1 MAQADQT
8 IQNATFPAVR
18 ADINDNLAA
27 LFSQSSGSSEPAT
40 TVAFQPWVDTSS
52 SPPVWKVRNGANNGW
67 ITIGLLDSAF
77 SIGGVTA
84 IANGGTGASTAAAAL
99 TALLPSQS
107 GNSGRILAT
116 DGTAASWKYGS
127 LFYRLN
133 ANVVG
138 ANSAIAQSVFGV
150 GVTLAAGTVYAFD
163 GLYLLSKTAGT
174 TSHSIGL
181 GFGGTATINNI
192 AHSGLVSVRVVAFPF
207 FDAAPEAYSSTQ
219 AGNSQVCAADSSATI
234 SAAILLRG
242 TVSIN
247 AAGTFIP
254 QYTLSAAPGGAYT
267 TLAGS
272 WISFAPIGAAGSNS
286 SEGAW
291 S

>member
-8 IQNATFPAVR
+8 IQNAYFPAVR
-18 ADINDNLAA
+18 ADIIDNLAA

-99 TALLPSQS
+99 TALLPSQV

-150 GVTLAAGTVYAFD
+150 GVTLAAGIVYAFE
-163 GLYLLSKTAGT
+163 GLYLMSKTAGA
-174 TSHSIGL
+174 TSHRIGL

-192 AHSGLVSVRVVAFPF
+192 AHAGPVVFGASAFPLA
-207 FDAAPEAYSSTQ
+207 DASVTNYASAQ
-219 AGNSQVCAADSSATI
+219 AANASVSNAGAAAVLSFAVLI
-234 SAAILLRG
+234 RG

-247 AAGTFIP
+247 AGGTFIP

-286 SEGAW
+286 SEGTW